1 MASVQPTG
9 SPSGR
14 KKSLDADINLVPFI
28 DLLSMCICFLLMTAV
43 WIQVGSL
50 QVKQSHGTDA
60 APSTKESLEMAVRM
74 TRANG
79 AEVTL
84 KKSTGAV
91 QKKVAV
97 SGSSE
102 ADFHARLGDAVT
114 AMIKPVS
121 AAGVIG
127 ATLNVQSAM
136 VRTHPDV
143 PYSEMVAVLDVLRKN
158 QIVNIGID
166 PDGSGK

>member
-1 MASVQPTG
+1 MASIQPTG
-9 SPSGR
+9 KSTGR
-14 KKSLDADINLVPFI
+14 KRSLDAELNLVPFI

-60 APSTKESLEMAVRM
+60 AATTKDSLEMNVRM
-74 TRANG
+74 TEANT
-79 AEVTL
+79 AEVVL

-97 SGSSE
+97 TGASE
-102 ADFHARLGDAVT
+102 AEFHTRLADAVT
-114 AMIKPVS
+114 AMVKPVN
-121 AAGVIG
+121 AAAALSV
-127 ATLNVQSAM
+127 ASAM
-136 VRTHPDV
+136 VKTHPSV

-158 QIVNIGID
+158 QIVNIGVD
-166 PDGSGK
+166 PEGSGK

>member
-9 SPSGR
+9 NASGR

-74 TRANG
+74 TRANS
-79 AEVTL
+79 ADVTL

-91 QKKVAV
+91 QKKISVT
-97 SGSSE
+97 GTSE
-102 ADFHARLGDAVT
+102 ADFHARLTDAVA
-114 AMIKPVS
+114 AMIKPVNT
-121 AAGVIG
+121 AA
-127 ATLNVQSAM
+127 ALSVQSAM
-136 VRTHPDV
+136 VRTHPEV

>member
-14 KKSLDADINLVPFI
+14 KKSLDAEINLVPFI

-50 QVKQSHGTDA
+50 QVKQSHGTEA
-60 APSTKESLEMAVRM
+60 AATTKNSLEMTVHM
-74 TRANG
+74 TQANG
-79 AEVTL
+79 AEVVL
-84 KKSTGAV
+84 KKTTGAV
-91 QKKVAV
+91 QKKVKVIGA
-97 SGSSE
+97 SE
-102 ADFHARLGDAVT
+102 DEFHAKLTDAVA
-114 AMIKPVS
+114 AMIKPVNTT
-121 AAGVIG
+121 AALTI
-127 ATLNVQSAM
+127 ANAM

-158 QIVNIGID
+158 KIVNIGVD
-166 PDGSGK
+166 PQGSGK